1 MSFSK
6 HHPLA
11 SAAVLAAL
19 LGLAAGPAAAGAGDW
34 LLRAGVTT
42 VAPDAGS
49 DAIPATGDTL
59 DVDDDTTLGFNVSY
73 FVTDNVAIEVLAA
86 LPFTHMVSAEGGAL
100 SGADVVEIDH
110 LPPTVSAQWHFL
122 PSNNIRP
129 YVGAGLTYFLILDD
143 ESQLGAGTD
152 VSVDDGVGFAVQAG
166 VDFDIAPNW
175 FLNLDLRYISLSV
188 DAEVSGAGA
197 GVDGTYDV
205 DIDPLVY
212 TAAVGYKF

>member
-1 MSFSK
+1 
-6 HHPLA
+6 
-11 SAAVLAAL
+11 
-19 LGLAAGPAAAGAGDW
+19 
-34 LLRAGVTT
+34 VTT